1 MANVIYLYTMSG
13 QESDNPRKSLAEQFM
28 LRTGRNIFL
37 TGKAGTGKTTLLRDI
52 VYKTKKKHIIVAP
65 TGVAA
70 MNAGGMTI
78 HSVFQLPPSTFV
90 PTNTTMD
97 PDRYVTRS
105 HLAKHQRIVKE
116 RVDLLRNLELLII
129 DEISMVRADLL
140 DAIDY
145 TLRRIRRSTAVFG
158 GVQMIVIGDLYQLSP
173 VVRPD
178 TWQVLSE
185 YYASPYFFSSHSWQ
199 QADAIVV
206 ELDHVYRQADEDFV
220 SLLNRIRSGTRKD
233 EDVHL
238 LNRNITSDPPRD
250 EDIITLTTHNRK
262 ADKINH
268 EELDK
273 LDTDPITLSAVVRGS
288 FNKNAYP
295 IPAEIIVK
303 PGAQIMFVKNDPE
316 GAWYNGKLA
325 TVIDMTGETLIVED
339 SDDRRIEVDREEWKN
354 TKYTVDKK
362 TKDITKEELGSYLQY
377 PIRLA
382 WAITVHKSQ
391 GLTFDDVILD
401 LENTFAEGQLYVA
414 LSRARSLEGII
425 MTSKIQKYHIKVDD
439 RINQY
444 YQQHSLPA
452 DIDQILLRDIKLEE
466 DRRLARAFDI
476 SRILAYTEDWH
487 FYIINNDIDQKK
499 SRLSKAG
506 KVVMALEEL
515 EGIANKFKGQ
525 IEHIASTEDD
535 LGEQAA
541 KILDRANKAVSYF
554 TEEIYN
560 RAIVPVTGHY
570 AKVKKAQDERKYQ
583 RYLSQIL
590 GEYWYAVDT
599 LYDLNYSGQAVYT
612 GERKH
617 VRQENFDPKKA
628 IAAAGSGR
636 KGETYEIT
644 LELFRAGK
652 SIDQIAEERSLS
664 PGTIEG
670 HIGRWIDRDEIKITE
685 VLSQDKL
692 DAAVKVLMDSPDAEL
707 STIRPKIPLLLTW
720 GELRWVQSYVRKTLS
735 KLDD

>member
-1 MANVIYLYTMSG
+1 MSK
-13 QESDNPRKSLAEQFM
+13 EISNPRRDLAQQFM

-52 VYKTKKKHIIVAP
+52 VFKTTKKHIIVAP

-90 PTNTTMD
+90 PSNVTMD

-105 HLAKHQRIVKE
+105 HLATHQRIVKE
-116 RVDLLRNLELLII
+116 RIDLLRNLELLII

-140 DAIDY
+140 DAIDF
-145 TLRRIRRSTAVFG
+145 TLRRIRRSSEVFG
-158 GVQMIVIGDLYQLSP
+158 GVQVIVIGDLYQLSP
-173 VVRPD
+173 VVQPD
-178 TWQVLSE
+178 TWQVLAE

-199 QADAIVV
+199 QADAIVI
-206 ELDHVYRQADEDFV
+206 ELDQVYRQADEHFV
-220 SLLNRIRSGTRKD
+220 SLLNRIRAGIRKD

-238 LNRNITSDPPRD
+238 INQNLTEHPPRD

-262 ADKINH
+262 ADKINK

-273 LDTDPITLSAVVRGS
+273 LDTEPITLSAVVRGS

-303 PGAQIMFVKNDPE
+303 PGAQVMFVKNDPE
-316 GAWYNGKLA
+316 GGWYNGKLA
-325 TVIDMTGETLIVED
+325 TVVDMTGDTLIVED

-377 PIRLA
+377 PLRLA

-401 LENTFAEGQLYVA
+401 LENTFADGQLYVA
-414 LSRARSLEGII
+414 LSRARSLEGIV

-444 YQQHSLPA
+444 YQQHTLPA
-452 DIDQILLRDIKLEE
+452 DIDQTLLQDIKAEE

-487 FYIINNDIDQKK
+487 FYILNNDVEQKK
-499 SRLSKAG
+499 SRLTKAG
-506 KVVMALEEL
+506 KVVLALEEL
-515 EGIANKFKGQ
+515 EAIAAKFKSQ
-525 IEHIASTEDD
+525 IEHIAATQAD

-541 KILDRANKAVSYF
+541 QILDRSAKAVAYF
-554 TEEIYN
+554 TDEIYA
-560 RAIVPVTGHY
+560 RAVVPVNVHY

-590 GEYWYAVDT
+590 GEYWHAIDT
-599 LYDLNYSGQAVYT
+599 LYDLSYSNQPVYT
-612 GERKH
+612 DERKH
-617 VRQENFDPKKA
+617 KRQKTFDAKQA
-628 IAAAGSGR
+628 IAEAGSGR

-644 LELFRAGK
+644 LELYKSGK
-652 SIDQIAEERSLS
+652 SIEEIAKHRSLS
-664 PGTIEG
+664 AGTIEG
-670 HIGRWIDRDEIKITE
+670 HIGRWINRDEIKITD
-685 VLSQDKL
+685 VLSKDKL
-692 DAAVKVLMDSPDAEL
+692 DAAVTVLMDSPDAEL
-707 STIRPKIPLLLTW
+707 SSVRSKIPLLLTW
-720 GELRWVQSYVRKTLS
+720 GELRWVQTYVRKTLAQ
-735 KLDD
+735 LDE